1 MQSKPDHQL
10 FVISHAVDDFS
21 KFHLLFPLKTKS
33 AKEFT
38 QGLIEQVFSV
48 FGLPS
53 VLYSDNGSKFV
64 NEILNSTIIFWAGVS
79 NIVNGSPG
87 HFQSLGL
94 VKQGNRT
101 IEPMIS
107 ARKTD
112 NCSMEW
118 ANWLPEIQW
127 VYFC

>member
-1 MQSKPDHQL
+1 MQSKPDHQ
-10 FVISHAVDDFS
+10 FFFICHAVDDFS

-38 QGLIEQVFSV
+38 QGLIELVFSV

-53 VLYSDNGSKFV
+53 VLYSDNGSEFV
-64 NEILNSTIIFWAGVS
+64 NEILNSTIIFWAGAC

-112 NCSMEW
+112 NCSME
-118 ANWLPEIQW
+118 
-127 VYFC
+127 